1 MLTGRLMSL
10 VYSIDD
16 PVVFQSEAL
25 AHPTKDFRAMVLG
38 RPDAGGCDFGR
49 QRFCIREC
57 GVLPPF
63 GETTTETLGVKRKKD
78 LVPDER

>member
-1 MLTGRLMSL
+1 
-10 VYSIDD
+10 
-16 PVVFQSEAL
+16 
-25 AHPTKDFRAMVLG
+25 MVLI
-38 RPDAGGCDFGR
+38 RPDAGGCDIGR